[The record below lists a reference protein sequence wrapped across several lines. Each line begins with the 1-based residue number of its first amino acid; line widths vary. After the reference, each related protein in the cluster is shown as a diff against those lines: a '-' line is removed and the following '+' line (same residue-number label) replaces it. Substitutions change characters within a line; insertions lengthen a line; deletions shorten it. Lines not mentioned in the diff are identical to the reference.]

1 VEFVYNNKIHTA
13 TQTLSS
19 KANYR
24 QDLRMGFEGRR
35 TGRFEVAERFV
46 DRMRKIQEETRAAL
60 EKVQEE
66 MRKCVDR
73 RGNKIEE
80 YRIGDLVLLRT
91 KDLKWQIKERRSEKL
106 TEYFV
111 GLFKVKK
118 IMTTNAVELDLPTTI
133 RIHLVVNIN
142 RIHLYKL
149 QIEG

>member
-1 VEFVYNNKIHTA
+1 
-13 TQTLSS
+13 
-19 KANYR
+19 
-24 QDLRMGFEGRR
+24 MGFEGRR